1 MTGTPLG
8 ELIYIAV
15 KPIFKIYLIIGV
27 GFYLARKNI
36 LTVDTSKNISTI
48 AIQVLIPCLTFQ
60 KIVTNIN
67 NTLIHEIATIV
78 VIGYFMMFSQAV
90 VVFAVGVAVG
100 CPRNWWGGLILCGLL
115 PNISDLP
122 IAYLQTMETAD
133 IFPDVDLGVSFVM
146 IYMGLQLLLQFT
158 LGSYKLI
165 EHDFQVDLRMEQE
178 REKHGGDLEQG
189 SSGSD
194 NRSSSEEVAES
205 DKSREAT
212 AASSAAATA
221 AHDSS
226 SASVARY
233 RPPVEDASGDEDHE
247 DLGESIASDE
257 TTDRF
262 AVPLESSPHAPAKPA
277 RTHELSK
284 LSSRVSLPGNILQNS
299 HAGQAPE
306 GIQDIIRVY
315 SKYDQLVE
323 EQSLERQEEGIEGD
337 ADEDDPAKTGNALQ
351 RMAHSVRSVEWKKFC
366 FSMLAVWKDS
376 LRQPASVTLVISV
389 AVSMIPWVQ
398 ALFVESKQT
407 TLPAAPDKQPPLSF
421 IMDFASYIGAAQ
433 VPFGLLLLGGTI
445 GRLRINDFPKRL
457 WRIPI
462 AVTFLRLFIF
472 PIIGCAFNSKI
483 YADGLFYN
491 NDILYFL
498 SNIDFCLPPATSL
511 LYITAFYTPSDGK
524 NHIQMDILALIYI
537 FHYTF
542 LVICLPFTA
551 TYTMKVA
558 LHY

>member
-1 MTGTPLG
+1 MSGNTPLG

-36 LTVDTSKNISTI
+36 LTVDTSRNISTI
-48 AIQVLIPCLTFQ
+48 AIRVLIPCLTFQ

-78 VIGYFMMFSQAV
+78 IVAYFMMFSQAL

-158 LGSYKLI
+158 FGSYKLI
-165 EHDFQVDLRMEQE
+165 EHDFKVDLLAELEQQGSGA
-178 REKHGGDLEQG
+178 RPGDIEQG
-189 SSGSD
+189 STESE
-194 NRSSSEEVAES
+194 NASSVSS
-205 DKSREAT
+205 LKSRRMAEQDKEAEDEEADHHT
-212 AASSAAATA
+212 SSL
-221 AHDSS
+221 
-226 SASVARY
+226 ARY
-233 RPPVEDASGDEDHE
+233 RPPVLDEENTDD
-247 DLGESIASDE
+247 DLGESIASDGTHE
-257 TTDRF
+257 VS
-262 AVPLESSPHAPAKPA
+262 AVACPRPT
-277 RTHELSK
+277 RTHTNTSRMEELSRF
-284 LSSRVSLPGNILQNS
+284 SSRASLPGNLLRNTQT
-299 HAGQAPE
+299 GQPAE

-315 SKYDQLVE
+315 SRYDQLVE
-323 EQSLERQEEGIEGD
+323 EQSLASIAEEEK
-337 ADEDDPAKTGNALQ
+337 EQQQQQRRNVFQ
-351 RMAHSVRSVEWKKFC
+351 RMVHSVSSVDWKAFSL
-366 FSMLAVWKDS
+366 SMLAVWKDS
-376 LRQPASVTLVISV
+376 LQQPASVVLVISV
-389 AVSMIPWVQ
+389 AVAMIPWVQ
-398 ALFVESKQT
+398 ALFVVSSQT
-407 TLPAAPDKQPPLSF
+407 TLPSAPDKQPPLSF

-457 WRIPI
+457 VRVPI
-462 AVTFLRLFIF
+462 AVTFLRLFVF

-483 YADGLFYN
+483 NRDGLFYN
-491 NDILYFL
+491 NDILYFV

-511 LYITAFYTPSDGK
+511 LYITAFYTPADGK

-537 FHYTF
+537 FHYVF
-542 LVICLPFTA
+542 LVVCLPFTA